1 MNDERLIPLLEQY
14 AMTRDTALRDELFE
28 AYLPLAK
35 AVARKFMGRGV
46 ELEDLEQVAGMALL
60 KALER
65 YEPARGY
72 RFVTYAVPTITG
84 DVRNYLRD
92 KGSILRMPRD
102 SRQKL
107 YLMTREQERFEAE
120 HLRAPTAT
128 ELALRMHISA
138 DELLMLLSLRAQT
151 DTVSLDA
158 PVGEDGDAMLEG
170 MLGGA
175 DAGYERFEQSEWMQW
190 VLSKVND
197 SERQLL
203 TLRYRDGLGQRET
216 ARKMG
221 VSQMQISRMERRVLT
236 RLRLRRADGRER
248 KNGRRE
254 RNGCSRITGSSRAAV
269 TCPIRP
275 NRCNSGSNPECRLK

>member
-28 AYLPLAK
+28 ASLPLAK

-65 YEPARGY
+65 DEPARGY

-138 DELLMLLSLRAQT
+138 DELLMLLSLRA
-151 DTVSLDA
+151 
-158 PVGEDGDAMLEG
+158 
-170 MLGGA
+170 
-175 DAGYERFEQSEWMQW
+175 
-190 VLSKVND
+190 
-197 SERQLL
+197 
-203 TLRYRDGLGQRET
+203 
-216 ARKMG
+216 
-221 VSQMQISRMERRVLT
+221 
-236 RLRLRRADGRER
+236 LRRS
-248 KNGRRE
+248 
-254 RNGCSRITGSSRAAV
+254 GCIARSR
-269 TCPIRP
+269 
-275 NRCNSGSNPECRLK
+275 

>member
-128 ELALRMHISA
+128 ELALHMHISA

-236 RLRLRRADGRER
+236 RLRAIEAGGRA
-248 KNGRRE
+248 
-254 RNGCSRITGSSRAAV
+254 
-269 TCPIRP
+269 
-275 NRCNSGSNPECRLK
+275 